1 MEFHADDLDMLI
13 QPYRRDE
20 MNFAYCYQ
28 VYFRWHTHCRR
39 PCLSLAKLKEPLLDR
54 IARNFG
60 IHILK
65 CTSDTTDLLVLASL
79 KPSETIA
86 GCASKLKG
94 QTSKWLR
101 ESISLHVPTNL
112 LARGYFACTVGKSR
126 REAVE
131 QYLAI
136 QSEHHGYA
144 ARSMPPVYVE
154 SFDVTTEDEA
164 RLNAKHARTLI
175 QFHFVLATWKR
186 RGVFGSQ
193 QGGAIAT
200 AWRSLQAKKK
210 FALLKVS
217 FLPDHVHLAVR
228 AHPAASP
235 ADLAVIFMNV
245 SQQVM
250 FEHFCDVIIN
260 ARLERLW
267 QLSAYIGSYGSL
279 ATPQIRKYM
288 QNWAN
293 ESVE

>member
-39 PCLSLAKLKEPLLDR
+39 PCLSLAKLKEPLL
-54 IARNFG
+54 
-60 IHILK
+60 
-65 CTSDTTDLLVLASL
+65 
-79 KPSETIA
+79 
-86 GCASKLKG
+86 
-94 QTSKWLR
+94 
-101 ESISLHVPTNL
+101 
-112 LARGYFACTVGKSR
+112 
-126 REAVE
+126 
-131 QYLAI
+131 AI

-154 SFDVTTEDEA
+154 RFDVTTEDEA

-210 FALLKVS
+210 FAL
-217 FLPDHVHLAVR
+217 
-228 AHPAASP
+228 
-235 ADLAVIFMNV
+235 
-245 SQQVM
+245 
-250 FEHFCDVIIN
+250 
-260 ARLERLW
+260 
-267 QLSAYIGSYGSL
+267 
-279 ATPQIRKYM
+279 
-288 QNWAN
+288 
-293 ESVE
+293 